1 MNHFGAM
8 KVARHC
14 FRIKR
19 GDLTGR
25 AEVLVEGFDSGVE
38 FTEIFEVA
46 RVHGLFDFCELTV
59 QAIRSSAVTSFWG
72 RWNFFEPPHHSNS
85 DFSSASFGSL

>member
-46 RVHGLFDFCELTV
+46 RVHGLFDF
-59 QAIRSSAVTSFWG
+59 
-72 RWNFFEPPHHSNS
+72 
-85 DFSSASFGSL
+85 

>member
-19 GDLTGR
+19 GNLTGR

-46 RVHGLFDFCELTV
+46 RVHAAFVFSGLTA
-59 QAIRSSAVTSFWG
+59 QPT
-72 RWNFFEPPHHSNS
+72 
-85 DFSSASFGSL
+85 